1 MSIKIFHEKPMNKKD
16 FQYDGYDDY
25 LYKGLQGFMMNKS
38 HQILSKNTPKKLNH
52 TILEI
57 GGGAKPHC
65 SVVPLKGIYEY
76 WVSDS
81 REIFKKNANLAD
93 YNIKNHIYEDDP
105 DFWRFKDSNIL
116 FTRIIVSHTWEHM
129 KDPEGNLLKWVSLL
143 EDDGSLDIVIP
154 CDPGWAWRL
163 GQLAGRKKAMKLYN
177 MSSREIDL
185 MMTREHINSC
195 QNLIKIIKYYTN
207 RSGKYF
213 PFYIPLADINL
224 FTFFRLRKSDFAG

>member
-1 MSIKIFHEKPMNKKD
+1 
-16 FQYDGYDDY
+16 
-25 LYKGLQGFMMNKS
+25 
-38 HQILSKNTPKKLNH
+38 
-52 TILEI
+52 
-57 GGGAKPHC
+57 
-65 SVVPLKGIYEY
+65 
-76 WVSDS
+76 
-81 REIFKKNANLAD
+81 
-93 YNIKNHIYEDDP
+93 
-105 DFWRFKDSNIL
+105 
-116 FTRIIVSHTWEHM
+116 M